1 MTRPRILFSN
11 IMAQVEKKF
20 GESLLGNMKPFGA
33 CVLSE
38 EVKLDSQSLA
48 IVSDESLTVTDR
60 MKVRFHFFEPL
71 DSTQI
76 RFRMKN

>member
-1 MTRPRILFSN
+1 
-11 IMAQVEKKF
+11 MAQVEASF

-48 IVSDESLTVTDR
+48 IVPDESLTVTDR
-60 MKVRFHFFEPL
+60 MKVHFNYFEPL
-71 DSTQI
+71 DTDSTQ
-76 RFRMKN
+76 N

>member
-1 MTRPRILFSN
+1 
-11 IMAQVEKKF
+11 MAQVEASF

-48 IVSDESLTVTDR
+48 IVPDESLTVTDQ
-60 MKVRFHFFEPL
+60 MKVHFNYFEPL
-71 DSTQI
+71 DTDSTQ
-76 RFRMKN
+76 N